1 MVDVSWISLSL
12 LVRLIIGRIRF
23 SIWLKL
29 RVVDYWEI
37 SVSQLFEF
45 SLSLLVD
52 ITSGWPLGDFRVS
65 IGWHYEWLTIGRFPC
80 LNCLSFPCLYWLT
93 SRVVDIGSFPCL
105 NCLSFPSLYWLT
117 LWVVNHW
124 GISVSLFGWNY
135 EWLPIGRFPCLYWL
149 TLRLVDH
156 WEISVSLLVE
166 FSVSLF
172 VEFSVSLLAEIT
184 SGFPLGYFRVSVG
197 WHYEVYYWEIS
208 VPQLFEFS
216 LSLLV
221 DITSGWSLEVFHVS
235 IVWVFH
241 LSIGWHYEQ
250 WPIGRFPCHYWL
262 TLRVVA
268 HWETS
273 MSLLVDITS
282 GWPLKVF
289 RVSIVW
295 VFHVSIDWHYEWLT
309 TADLRRPKLL
319 FCVSF
324 AWSFLTSWLFH
335 FCVICTRPKS
345 LYS

>member
-12 LVRLIIGRIRF
+12 LVRLIIGRIPF
-23 SIWLKL
+23 LYL
-29 RVVDYWEI
+29 AE
-37 SVSQLFEF
+37 
-45 SLSLLVD
+45 
-52 ITSGWPLGDFRVS
+52 ITSGWLLGDFRVS
-65 IGWHYEWLTIGRFPC
+65 IVWVFLVSIGWYYEWLT
-80 LNCLSFPCLYWLT
+80 
-93 SRVVDIGSFPCL
+93 
-105 NCLSFPSLYWLT
+105 
-117 LWVVNHW
+117 
-124 GISVSLFGWNY
+124 
-135 EWLPIGRFPCLYWL
+135 IGRFPCLYWL

-172 VEFSVSLLAEIT
+172 VEFSVSLLADYEWFSI
-184 SGFPLGYFRVSVG
+184 GIFPCLC

-250 WPIGRFPCHYWL
+250 WPIGRFPCLYWL

-268 HWETS
+268 HWEIS

>member
-1 MVDVSWISLSL
+1 
-12 LVRLIIGRIRF
+12 
-23 SIWLKL
+23 
-29 RVVDYWEI
+29 
-37 SVSQLFEF
+37 
-45 SLSLLVD
+45 
-52 ITSGWPLGDFRVS
+52 LGDFRVS
-65 IGWHYEWLTIGRFPC
+65 IGWHYDWLTIEKFPCLCWLSFPCLYLLSFPCLYWLKLRVVFHWDISVSLLVDITRFTIGRFPC
-80 LNCLSFPCLYWLT
+80 LNCLSFPC
-93 SRVVDIGSFPCL
+93 
-105 NCLSFPSLYWLT
+105 LYWLT

-172 VEFSVSLLAEIT
+172 VEFSVSLLADYEWFSI
-184 SGFPLGYFRVSVG
+184 GIFPCLC